1 MERATGDNNSFVAAQ
16 GHHNEADD
24 LHDTQEGESWV
35 EVTNKANQTPN
46 HWVYNDMI
54 LEDNLIVSNNDLIYP
69 FATSQSTFNSYLGA
83 DTSQHNSPRFIQRTS
98 SPYQHIYSNHEA
110 TMGSVNKTQPA
121 PPPYPP
127 HLSTVMPLRTR
138 SPLVQPRLLHSTAP
152 PTMAP
157 PPAPSSPYQSNQ
169 ALPSSTPSS
178 SNKRRRRN
186 ISNSEGQ
193 KK

>member
-1 MERATGDNNSFVAAQ
+1 MDI
-16 GHHNEADD
+16 H
-24 LHDTQEGESWV
+24 
-35 EVTNKANQTPN
+35 
-46 HWVYNDMI
+46 
-54 LEDNLIVSNNDLIYP
+54 VSKNICL
-69 FATSQSTFNSYLGA
+69 LGA

-152 PTMAP
+152 PTTAP

-193 KK
+193 KNNNIGAGGLAPFYALVKSGGPDNSGVSGSELYARPPSDHFYFKITDGKTEFI